1 MDIVYSFEMFGEK
14 MREVIM
20 CALNST
26 MVQQPSITI
35 HSLPSSFHSQAS
47 FYIVFAY
54 KNKILQMGEVKIKQF
69 LFPLLQLLSFLP
81 QSKYWESLSMHI
93 ILRKLIT
100 LHMYFCS
107 SFLVKYNLDVT
118 FMLVNIDIMKYYC
131 ISLSNSL
138 CTIGLCLKIF
148 HFSSSFVIFWI
159 HNPQSSIQDFPVWHH
174 LYTSAL
180 SPTI

>member
-1 MDIVYSFEMFGEK
+1 
-14 MREVIM
+14 
-20 CALNST
+20 

-54 KNKILQMGEVKIKQF
+54 ENKILQMGEVKIKQF
-69 LFPLLQLLSFLP
+69 LFPLLRLLSFLP

-148 HFSSSFVIFWI
+148 HFSSSFEFIILSLAFKIFQYDTI
-159 HNPQSSIQDFPVWHH
+159 FILQLYLPLSSPCPGPQPASLLVDDP
-174 LYTSAL
+174 LCL
-180 SPTI
+180 C